1 MTLEQWTWLATQQ
14 REITNNEGFRFKF
27 TNEWDDDSLPIVI
40 VEKRDPRGVFRYS
53 HPFGFNDNIPEPVK
67 EELHDLWEITREI
80 ASKYKT
86 VIEQDKIG
94 TL

>member
-1 MTLEQWTWLATQQ
+1 MTRKQWTWLAT
-14 REITNNEGFRFKF
+14 RHGEISNDEGFRFKF
-27 TNEWDDDSLPIVI
+27 DNDWDDDGEPIVI
-40 VEKRDPRGVFRYS
+40 IEKRDPRGVFRYS
-53 HPFGFNDNIPEPVK
+53 HPFGFNDNIAESVRND
-67 EELHDLWEITREI
+67 LHDLWEITREI